1 MNPLCKI
8 ISGTGLLVA
17 LTGANLSAQSLASL
31 GNLPLW
37 FETSGVGKFTAHGSG
52 SEFAITSGG
61 TEFTLTKT
69 TGEASGCQ
77 LELVGADVTA
87 QISGIQPLS
96 GKVNYL
102 HGNNPEQWQTG
113 IATFGQVRVENAY
126 PGINLVY
133 YGNQQKLEYDF
144 DLAAGANPAVI
155 GLRFAGAEKIS
166 LNPQGELVIHLH
178 AGEVIQHAPV
188 AYQVIGGKRLEVA
201 ANYKVVDAHTA
212 AFTLGR
218 YNRNEPLVIDPVLSY
233 STYFGGNNND
243 TGWAIAVN
251 PTDGSIFVAGQ
262 TFSTKLKASAQF
274 TTTGAFETKYNG
286 AGDAFI
292 ARFDVDQTGTNLSL
306 HYATYLGGSADDGAL
321 GLAVDKAGD
330 AFVTGFTISPNFPTV
345 NALFKKIGGKLDLD
359 TKQYLVDAF
368 VTELNPSGSGLV
380 YSTYLGGSSMDAAY
394 GITLDDAGDAYVT
407 GYSYSTNFPVTAK
420 AMQSRLKCPPTLYI
434 NANAFVAEIS
444 AGGTNLNYSTYIGG
458 TNFDEGRAIT
468 WNSGKLFIA
477 GRTSSTNF
485 PSINSID
492 GFNQLNH
499 GSKGLLSKTDAFVT
513 AFDATILTNLMV
525 EYSTYLG
532 GSNYDEATGIAADA
546 NGSAYVC
553 GATSSTDFPDTS
565 TNVTGLTSGLHFT
578 NKSVVNLLYT
588 NAIAT
593 NGFLTRIDWNGT
605 NAVIGYSA
613 LFGGKAVDIAN
624 GVVVDPA
631 GNAYVVG
638 FTRSPE
644 FPTNNTSGNFTNKSR
659 SILNTNNAD
668 VFVIAFNSDCTSL
681 LYSGCLGGKGD
692 DVGNAVAVDSL
703 GNAYIT
709 GRTTSANFPTTTNAL
724 QSFRNGTNDMFIA
737 KISRTISPTP
747 SLVIAPENI
756 PAANGNRK
764 VAGLSSAQGI
774 GLKWQMFPANAK
786 YGVECSADLTGSNW
800 QAVVT
805 SPTYT
810 GGWYHITL
818 PATNGVHFFRLHR
831 P

>member
-17 LTGANLSAQSLASL
+17 LIGANVSAQSLASL
-31 GNLPLW
+31 SNLPLW
-37 FETSGVGKFTAHGSG
+37 FETGAAGKFTAHTSG
-52 SEFAITSGG
+52 SEFAITSAG

-69 TGEASGCQ
+69 SGEAAGCR
-77 LELVGADVTA
+77 LELVGADA
-87 QISGIQPLS
+87 AAKISGVQPLT

-102 HGNNPEQWQTG
+102 HGNNPDQWQTS
-113 IATFGQVRVENAY
+113 IATFGQVRVDQIY

-144 DLAAGANPAVI
+144 DLAAGINPAVI
-155 GLRFAGAEKIS
+155 GLRFTGAEKIS
-166 LNPQGELVIHLH
+166 VNPQGELVIRLH

-188 AYQVIGGKRLEVA
+188 AYQIIDGKRQEVA
-201 ANYKVVDAHTA
+201 ASYQLVDAHTA
-212 AFTLGR
+212 AFSLGN
-218 YNRNEPLVIDPVLSY
+218 YDRNEPLVIDPVLSY
-233 STYFGGNNND
+233 SSYFGGNNND
-243 TGWAIAVN
+243 IGWAIAVSTN
-251 PTDGSIFVAGQ
+251 DGSIYVAGQ
-262 TFSTKLKASAQF
+262 TFSTKFKGSAPLA
-274 TTTGAFETKYNG
+274 TLGAFETKYNG

-292 ARFDVDQTGTNLSL
+292 ARFDVDGTGTNLSL

-321 GLAVDKAGD
+321 GLAVDNAGD
-330 AFVTGFTISPNFPTV
+330 AFVTGFTVSPNFPTAH
-345 NALFKKIGGKLDLD
+345 ALFNKIGGKLDLN

-368 VTELNPSGSGLV
+368 VTELNPAGSGLV

-407 GYSYSTNFPVTAK
+407 GYSYSTNFPVTAN
-420 AMQSRLKCPPTLYI
+420 AVQPRPACAPSLYI

-444 AGGTNLNYSTYIGG
+444 PLGTNLNYSTYWGG
-458 TNFDEGRAIT
+458 TNFDEGHAIT
-468 WNSGKLFIA
+468 WNNGKLFVA

-485 PSINSID
+485 PNTNAIA
-492 GFNQLNH
+492 GFDRLNH
-499 GSKGLLSKTDAFVT
+499 GTKGYLTKPDAFIT
-513 AFDATILTNLMV
+513 AFDTTIITNLMV
-525 EYSTYLG
+525 EYSTFLG

-553 GATSSTDFPDTS
+553 GATSSTDFPDTA
-565 TNVTGLTSGLHFT
+565 TNVPGLTSGLHFT
-578 NKSVVNLLYT
+578 NKSVVNLIFT

-605 NAVIGYSA
+605 NPVIGYSA

-624 GVVVDPA
+624 GVAVDPS

-638 FTRSPE
+638 FTRSLD
-644 FPTNNTSGNFTNKSR
+644 FPTNNTYGSFAKKS
-659 SILNTNNAD
+659 SSFFNTNNAD
-668 VFVIAFNSDCTSL
+668 VFVIAFSANCTNL

-692 DVGNAVAVDSL
+692 DVGNAIAVDSA

-737 KISRTISPTP
+737 IISPTISPLP
-747 SLVIAPENI
+747 GLVLAPENI
-756 PAANGNRK
+756 SAGHSK
-764 VAGLSSAQGI
+764 VAGSSPAQGI
-774 GLKWQMFPANAK
+774 GLKWQMFPANVK
-786 YGVECSADLTGSNW
+786 YGLESSADLTGSNW
-800 QAVVT
+800 HAIAA

-810 GGWYHITL
+810 NGWYHVTL
-818 PATNGVHFFRLHR
+818 PTTNGVQFFRLHR